1 MKRIIRLF
9 IAFFK
14 IGLFT
19 FGGGYAMI
27 PLIEKEFVDENQWIR
42 REEILD
48 LFAVSQSVPGAIAVN
63 SSTLVGYK
71 VAGVLGAIVATVGVV
86 TPSVIIILVIAM
98 FFGRIA
104 DVPAVIGTFDG
115 INGAVILLIFMAG
128 IGMMRQSVKDVVT
141 TVLFVITLVAVVIF
155 QISPIIMIILGGVSG
170 ILIGGKRGKS

>member
-1 MKRIIRLF
+1 MNRIIRLF

-27 PLIEKEFVDENQWIR
+27 PMIENEFVERNHWIR

-71 VAGVLGAIVATVGVV
+71 VAGTLGAIVATVGVV

-98 FFGRIA
+98 FFGKIA
-104 DVPAVIGTFDG
+104 DIPAVVGTFDG

-128 IGMMRQSVKDVVT
+128 IGMMRQSVKDVAT
-141 TVLFVITLVAVVIF
+141 AVLFLLTLIAVVIL
-155 QISPIIMIILGGVSG
+155 QISPIILIIVGGISGLILGG
-170 ILIGGKRGKS
+170 RRRKS